1 MKEKLKNKDI
11 IMEII
16 LHSSGSNGYTEITN
30 KKIAEIAEKNYN
42 KKLYDSSITNSLKE
56 LEEIG
61 YIRRNTIIN
70 GNIKKRTIYITKTE
84 RKKNIEII
92 MEIIRNN
99 SVNNYTTISNKEIIE
114 IAANEY
120 NKKLYNKTI
129 AEALI
134 QLEILGCI
142 NRHTITN
149 GAISHRT
156 IYITNNTPS
165 IEQKNKVLNII
176 NSLKR
181 DQCLTTDEV
190 VAKYCEDLVSDANI
204 QFIVSLEN
212 KTKEEITKKIYNQ
225 NKKTI
230 QTILQELTKNKKI
243 IEHRAVKKLGRNV
256 PKKIKDKVQNLP
268 TNTRYY
274 ISKSKKIVEEE
285 EEIKEYYL

>member
-1 MKEKLKNKDI
+1 MKEKLKNKD
-11 IMEII
+11 
-16 LHSSGSNGYTEITN
+16 
-30 KKIAEIAEKNYN
+30 
-42 KKLYDSSITNSLKE
+42 
-56 LEEIG
+56 
-61 YIRRNTIIN
+61 
-70 GNIKKRTIYITKTE
+70 
-84 RKKNIEII
+84 II

-114 IAANEY
+114 IAASEY

-129 AEALI
+129 NEALI
-134 QLEILGCI
+134 QLEALGHI
-142 NRHTITN
+142 ERHTITV
-149 GAISHRT
+149 GAISSRT
-156 IYITNNTPS
+156 ICITNNAPS
-165 IEQKNKVLNII
+165 IEQKNKVLSII

-212 KTKEEITKKIYNQ
+212 KTKEEIKEKIYNR
-225 NKKTI
+225 NKKI
-230 QTILQELTKNKKI
+230 VQTILKELTENNKI

-268 TNTRYY
+268 TNTKYY
-274 ISKSKKIVEEE
+274 ISKSKKIVEEVE